1 MPVNSAPSPDW
12 FVCVLI
18 TACLSILLVVLR
30 DTRGLSL
37 ALCHASLTTKR
48 RGEVEGGMFTAA

>member
-1 MPVNSAPSPDW
+1 MPVNSAPLPDW

-18 TACLSILLVVLR
+18 TACLSILSVVLR
-30 DTRGLSL
+30 DTRG
-37 ALCHASLTTKR
+37 LCHASLTTKR